1 MSKKTI
7 TWWLLTLVMA
17 VTLFAVLPMSESAAV
32 GPVTLYVYSDGGND
46 GSDGSLENPYET
58 IHKAVTEAQST
69 YSGNEVIVYLREG
82 DYIATEYITHANLTI
97 EAFNDGAGN
106 YDEVTIYPDY
116 GSTLTPTGIET
127 AEWIFAVN
135 SLGTKLGFTLSHVN
149 LSGDNFTT
157 GEAEDGSAVTGVYIY
172 DADNT
177 DSYVTLDGCNV
188 NNIKYG
194 LYQDC
199 SDAITVSVQ
208 NTDIE
213 AESPVYMNDG
223 ASLNIEGSN
232 LKMTA
237 TSYSSSVITVY
248 GDLGL
253 SIKNNVIE
261 GNAGV
266 GRGIYEDG
274 FSGEISGNR
283 FLDLSIALEMDD
295 IASLLIKDNYVE
307 TTDDGFNL
315 ETYYAS
321 ATISLLN
328 NTIINKG
335 SKDNYKTGI
344 YLYSDSDTTTGNY
357 VINNNELV
365 NFAYGVY
372 YYGNNTNNAMT
383 VSLGG
388 AGLGNIF
395 RGNTINL
402 YAEDLR
408 TTALTDL
415 QGTDWGTDD
424 IQEII
429 DRIYIADVYPSAD
442 LVSPVSDPEAAFV
455 FDETPAA
462 SALDALYVDDDYSAS
477 DAGGHTYGTDAF
489 STIQEA
495 LPYAANG
502 GTIYIADGQYYVPVW
517 LDRQVTLAGMGNA
530 VVLNPDPDDGSW
542 DSKMVLVTAED
553 VTIDG
558 IIFNEGQRGIYF
570 DDYTLRNYSSRP
582 KTFSVLNCEFVDQT
596 SLSIEISDGYSDIF
610 PGEINIEG
618 NTFRRSENNELE
630 MVAFYILSQAEQLNM
645 VNNSFYNYSSAG
657 STSSTKDILIDNNV
671 FSLKRGLYVSGLSV
685 TADGNVLI
693 RDNTFE
699 VPESY
704 ANDSGHE
711 GVHLDTSILN
721 AIPETAVTKQ
731 VLRNT
736 IQGFNYGIYINGTE
750 SEEYFDIVIGGAE
763 ADANNLSGNQVGLR
777 SQLFNFNDEST
788 NATYNI
794 WGVDS
799 DLLWSY
805 IQGEHYNNSLYGPV
819 SYLPVAA
826 ETPLLTGLIVS
837 TGTLTP
843 GFDSE
848 IYDYAVSVPYEEDSI
863 TVTPTASIGTVTV
876 NDALL
881 NESGSSEIS
890 LTVGLNEIPV
900 TVATGELS
908 TTYTVTVTR
917 AAAINTGSSGS
928 SYTPPA
934 IEVTTEKIN
943 DTTTT
948 LTEVSASGSS
958 GVAEAGIST
967 AVVDALLNKAAAE
980 NGTSKGDIMEVSV
993 DTPTDTRQLEVN
1005 IPQAGL
1011 NEIASESDAGFAIT
1025 SPFISITF
1033 DGKAVETISGA
1044 AEGDNIT
1051 VSAGIIDETTL
1062 SEKDRAKAAGRPV
1075 YDLSVKNG
1083 VVQVSHFGGGHATVR
1098 IPYTLKPGENPNAVV
1113 IYYLSDDGNLKVV
1126 RGRFD
1131 AASGAV
1137 VFKTSHFSNF
1147 VIGHNPVSFSDVRAD
1162 AWYKDAV
1169 DFIAARGITSGT
1181 GDGIYSPDMQL
1192 TRGQFMVLLMNA
1204 YQIEPAGGSAD
1215 SAENSDNTGNNED
1228 TGNFTDAG
1236 NTYYTNYLAAAKSL
1250 GISNGVGNNMFA
1262 PDKEITRQEMFVLLY
1277 NGLQLIDE
1285 LPAATNDK
1293 QLGAFNDAGQVASW
1307 ATEAMSALVRS
1318 GVVSGSDNGLSPA
1331 ETTTR
1336 AQMAQVLYNLL
1347 AK

>member
-1 MSKKTI
+1 MNKKTLSR
-7 TWWLLTLVMA
+7 WLLILAMA
-17 VTLFAVLPMSESAAV
+17 VSLFAILPMGESAAV
-32 GPVTLYVYSDGGND
+32 GPVVLYVYGDGGEDGND
-46 GSDGSLENPYET
+46 GSLANPYAT
-58 IHKAVTEAQST
+58 INKALSVAQT
-69 YSGNEVIVYLREG
+69 VYSGNEVIVYLREG

-116 GSTLTPTGIET
+116 DSTLAPPTSIET
-127 AEWIFAVN
+127 AEWIFAAD
-135 SLGTKLGFTLSHVN
+135 SLGTKLGFALSHVN
-149 LSGDNFTT
+149 LSGDNPF
-157 GEAEDGSAVTGVYIY
+157 GAEGGSDVTGVYLY
-172 DADNT
+172 DADDT
-177 DSYVTLDGCNV
+177 GSEVIMEDCNV
-188 NNIKYG
+188 SNIGYG

-199 SDAITVSVQ
+199 SNAITVSVQ

-213 AESPVYMNDG
+213 AEFPVYMNYG
-223 ASLNIEGSN
+223 TSLNIEGSN

-237 TSYSSSVITVY
+237 TSFSSSVISVY
-248 GDLGL
+248 GNVGL

-266 GRGIYEDG
+266 GRGIYDRG
-274 FSGEISGNR
+274 YSGEISGNR
-283 FLDLSIALEMDD
+283 FLNLSIALELND

-307 TTDDGFNL
+307 TTDDGFDL
-315 ETYYAS
+315 ETYSAS

-335 SKDNYKTGI
+335 TKGDGENGI
-344 YLYSDSDTTTGNY
+344 YLYSYSATTTGNY

-372 YYGNNTNNAMT
+372 YYGNNTYDTMT

-408 TTALTDL
+408 TTSLTDL
-415 QGTDWGTDD
+415 QGTDWGSTD

-429 DRIYIADVYPSAD
+429 DRIYIVDVYPSAD
-442 LVSPVSDPEAAFV
+442 SVSPVSDPEVAFV
-455 FDETPAA
+455 FDETPAT
-462 SALDALYVDDDYSAS
+462 SALDTLYVDDDYSTS

-502 GTIYIADGQYYVPVW
+502 GTIYIADGQYYAPVW
-517 LDRQVTLAGMGNA
+517 LDRPVTLAATGSA
-530 VVLNPDPDDGSW
+530 VVLNPDPDDDSW
-542 DSKMVLVTAED
+542 DSRMVLVTAED

-570 DDYTLRNYSSRP
+570 DNYTLRNYSTRP

-596 SLSIEISDGYSDIF
+596 SISIEIYIDYNVIPVF

-618 NTFRRSENNELE
+618 NTFSRSENNELSG
-630 MVAFYILSQAEQLNM
+630 VAFYIVSTAEQLNM
-645 VNNSFYNYSSAG
+645 VNNSIYNYSSAG
-657 STSSTKDILIDNNV
+657 YTTSTKGILIDNNV
-671 FSLKRGLYVSGLSV
+671 FSLKRGLYVSGLYV

-704 ANDSGHE
+704 ANDSGQE
-711 GVHLDTSILN
+711 GVHLNTSILN

-863 TVTPTASIGTVTV
+863 TVTPTASIGTITV
-876 NDALL
+876 NDAPL

-900 TVATGELS
+900 TVANGELS

-917 AAAINTGSSGS
+917 AAAVNTGSSSGS

-934 IEVTTEKIN
+934 ITVTTEKIN
-943 DTTTT
+943 DTTTIS
-948 LTEVSASGSS
+948 TEVSASGSS

-1033 DGKAVETISGA
+1033 NGKAIEIISGA

-1126 RGRFD
+1126 RGCFD

-1169 DFIAARGITSGT
+1169 DFIAVRGITSGT

-1204 YQIEPAGGSAD
+1204 YQIEPAS
-1215 SAENSDNTGNNED
+1215 EITGNNDD
-1228 TGNFTDAG
+1228 TSNFADAG
-1236 NTYYTNYLAAAKSL
+1236 NTYYTSYLAAAKSL
-1250 GISNGVGNNMFA
+1250 GIAKGVGNNMYA
-1262 PDKEITRQEMFVLLY
+1262 PDKEITRQEMFVLL
-1277 NGLQLIDE
+1277 NNALKLIDE

-1307 ATEAMSALVRS
+1307 ATEAMSALVK
-1318 GVVSGSDNGLSPA
+1318 GGIVSGSDNMLSPA
-1331 ETTTR
+1331 DTTTR

>member
-1 MSKKTI
+1 MKWNTKGKTLS
-7 TWWLLTLVMA
+7 WWLLTLVMA
-17 VTLFAVLPMSESAAV
+17 VSLFAVLPMSESAAV

-46 GSDGSLENPYET
+46 GSDGSLDNPYAT
-58 IHKAVTEAQST
+58 INKALTVAQT
-69 YSGNEVIVYLREG
+69 VYSGNEVIMYLMEG

-97 EAFNDGAGN
+97 EAFSDGEGN

-116 GSTLTPTGIET
+116 DSALGPPTGIWT
-127 AEWIFAVN
+127 AEWIFAAN
-135 SLGTKLGFTLSHVN
+135 SLATKLGFTLSHVN
-149 LSGDNFTT
+149 LSGDNSAT
-157 GEAEDGSAVTGVYIY
+157 GELVEDGLAVTGVYIY
-172 DADNT
+172 DADVT
-177 DSYVTLDGCNV
+177 GSHVTLEDCNV
-188 NNIKYG
+188 SNIKYG
-194 LYQDC
+194 LFQHQ

-213 AESPVYMNDG
+213 AELPVYMNYG

-248 GDLGL
+248 GNLGL

-266 GRGIYEDG
+266 GQGIYGDG

-283 FLDLSIALEMDD
+283 FLNMSIALEMDD

-307 TTDDGFNL
+307 TTDDGFDL
-315 ETYYAS
+315 ETCYAS

-335 SKDNYKTGI
+335 SKGDGKNGI
-344 YLYSDSDTTTGNY
+344 YLYSGSATTTGNY

-388 AGLGNIF
+388 TGLGNIF

-408 TTALTDL
+408 TTSLTDL
-415 QGTDWGTDD
+415 QGTDWGSTD

-429 DRIYIADVYPSAD
+429 DRIYIVDVYPSAD
-442 LVSPVSDPEAAFV
+442 SVSPVSDPEVAFV
-455 FDETPAA
+455 FDETPAT
-462 SALDALYVDDDYSAS
+462 SALDTLYVDDDYSTS

-502 GTIYIADGQYYVPVW
+502 GTIYIADGQYYAPVW
-517 LDRQVTLAGMGNA
+517 LDRQVTLAATGSA
-530 VVLNPDPDDGSW
+530 VVLNPDPDDDSW
-542 DSKMVLVTAED
+542 NSKMVLVTAEG

-558 IIFNEGQRGIYF
+558 IIFNEGQRGICF
-570 DDYTLRNYSSRP
+570 DRYTLRNYSSRP

-596 SLSIEISDGYSDIF
+596 SISIEINDGYSDIF
-610 PGEINIEG
+610 PGEINIGG

-630 MVAFYILSQAEQLNM
+630 TVAFYILSQAEQLNM
-645 VNNSFYNYSSAG
+645 VNNSIYNYSSAG
-657 STSSTKDILIDNNV
+657 YTTSTKDILIDNNV
-671 FSLKRGLYVSGLSV
+671 FSLKRGLYVSGLYV
-685 TADGNVLI
+685 TADGNVMI

-704 ANDSGHE
+704 ANDSGQE
-711 GVHLDTSILN
+711 GVHLGISILN

-731 VLRNT
+731 ILRNT
-736 IQGFNYGIYINGTE
+736 IEGFNYGIYINGTE

-763 ADANNLSGNQVGLR
+763 ADANNLSGNQVGLQ
-777 SQLFNFNDEST
+777 SWLFNFNDEST

-819 SYLPVAA
+819 NYLPVAA
-826 ETPLLTGLIVS
+826 ETPLLTGLTVS

-876 NDALL
+876 NDAPL

-900 TVATGELS
+900 TVANGELS

-917 AAAINTGSSGS
+917 AAAVNTGSSGS

-948 LTEVSASGSS
+948 STEVSASGSS

-1011 NEIASESDAGFAIT
+1011 NEIASESDAGFAII

-1033 DGKAVETISGA
+1033 DGKAIETISGA
-1044 AEGDNIT
+1044 AEGGNIT
-1051 VSAGIIDETTL
+1051 VSAGIIDGTTL

-1083 VVQVSHFGGGHATVR
+1083 DVQVSHFGGGHATVR
-1098 IPYTLKPGENPNAVV
+1098 IPYTLKQGENPNAVV

-1131 AASGAV
+1131 AAAGAV

-1147 VIGHNPVSFSDVRAD
+1147 VIGHNPVTFSDVRAD
-1162 AWYKDAV
+1162 AWYRDAV

-1181 GDGIYSPDMQL
+1181 GDGIYSPDMRL

-1204 YQIEPAGGSAD
+1204 YQIEPASG
-1215 SAENSDNTGNNED
+1215 EI
-1228 TGNFTDAG
+1228 TGNFADAG
-1236 NTYYTNYLAAAKSL
+1236 NTYYTSYLAAAKSL

-1277 NGLQLIDE
+1277 NALQLIDE

-1293 QLGAFNDAGQVASW
+1293 QLGTFSDAGQVAAW
-1307 ATEAMSALVRS
+1307 ANEAMSALVRS
-1318 GVVSGSDNGLSPA
+1318 GVVSGSDNILSPA

-1347 AK
+1347 AR